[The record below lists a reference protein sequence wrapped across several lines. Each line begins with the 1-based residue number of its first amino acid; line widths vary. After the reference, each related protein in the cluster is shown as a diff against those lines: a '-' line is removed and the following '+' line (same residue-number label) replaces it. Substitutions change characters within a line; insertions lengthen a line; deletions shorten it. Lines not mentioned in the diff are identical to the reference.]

1 MRAASMRVSC
11 PRCSSSTV
19 RRSGQSG
26 FIDGAAA
33 LLLLLPLRCR
43 KCRLRFYRPWFVAK
57 GAPLAGAAENPISTS
72 LLVSR
77 SIPAPVVP
85 QRVLLIDDDPA
96 LRKLLTRLLKRGG
109 YAVCEASDSGAAMS
123 ELRATKMDL
132 VVVNLGTGD
141 EGEQAAQELSSVYP
155 ELIIIVLSETV
166 GLAETSEKLLI
177 LPKPSRAFTVVQSI
191 RQVLTNERQTG
202 NGVHTTL

>member
-1 MRAASMRVSC
+1 
-11 PRCSSSTV
+11 
-19 RRSGQSG
+19 
-26 FIDGAAA
+26 
-33 LLLLLPLRCR
+33 
-43 KCRLRFYRPWFVAK
+43 
-57 GAPLAGAAENPISTS
+57 
-72 LLVSR
+72 
-77 SIPAPVVP
+77 
-85 QRVLLIDDDPA
+85 
-96 LRKLLTRLLKRGG
+96 
-109 YAVCEASDSGAAMS
+109 
-123 ELRATKMDL
+123 MDL